1 MPEGQKPLPQPDEQT
16 QFYWDAARRHELHIL
31 RCQDCQTYIH
41 YPKPIC
47 WNCHSDNLK
56 PERVSG
62 RGTVYT
68 YSVVRQNPMPPFRE
82 RVPYAVGIV
91 ELEEGPRMMSA
102 LVEARPEDIRIGLP
116 VEVVFEREGG
126 DDGMVVPRFRPAR

>member
-1 MPEGQKPLPQPDEQT
+1 MAAWYLPIPDSESEPFWNAAAEGRLVYQHCRSCGND
-16 QFYWDAARRHELHIL
+16 Y
-31 RCQDCQTYIH
+31 H
-41 YPKPIC
+41 YPRARCPQC
-47 WNCHSDNLK
+47 WSDQV
-56 PERVSG
+56 EWRDASG

-68 YSVVRQNPMPPFRE
+68 YSVVRQNPIPPFRE